1 MGAAFDN
8 AITLNNA
15 YVELVG
21 FVSMKKLIAAASLCV
36 ASFSVQAAITVPKYD
51 LNAGKQVAET
61 VCAACHGV
69 NGVSPIPAQPNLGG
83 QNVKYLYKQLV
94 EFKSGYRKNGIMQ
107 SQVANLSQQD
117 LANVAGYYASQA
129 PWGVAFGNPA
139 TTQEA
144 TKLFLGGDKS
154 RGVIGCAGCHGPD
167 AAGNVWA
174 AFPRL
179 GGQHAEYI
187 ATQLKLFRAAG
198 RVDDID
204 SDEQKRVNDAEK
216 EGEMGMMQMVAAKLS
231 DRDIRILSDYVS
243 AIH

>member
-1 MGAAFDN
+1 MSFDTAIMLDN
-8 AITLNNA
+8 AYI
-15 YVELVG
+15 ELVG

-36 ASFSVQAAITVPKYD
+36 ASFSVQAAITVPEYD

-198 RVDDID
+198 RADDID
-204 SDEQKRVNDAEK
+204 SDEQKRANDAAK
-216 EGEMGMMQMVAAKLS
+216 EGEMGMMQTVASKLS

>member
-1 MGAAFDN
+1 
-8 AITLNNA
+8 
-15 YVELVG
+15 
-21 FVSMKKLIAAASLCV
+21 MKKLIAAASLCV
-36 ASFSVQAAITVPKYD
+36 ASFSVQAAITVPEYD
-51 LNAGKQVAET
+51 ANAGKQIAET

-69 NGVSPIPAQPNLGG
+69 DGVSVVPAQPNLGG

-94 EFKSGYRKNGIMQ
+94 NFKSGYRKNGIMQ

-129 PWGVAFGNPA
+129 PWGVGFGNPA
-139 TTQEA
+139 TNQEA
-144 TKLFLGGDKS
+144 TKIFLGGAKS

-167 AAGNVWA
+167 AAGNEFA

-187 ATQLKLFRAAG
+187 STQLKLFRAAG
-198 RVDDID
+198 REDDIA
-204 SDEQKRVNDAEK
+204 SDDQKRVNDAAK
-216 EGEMGMMQMVAAKLS
+216 EGEMGMMQTVAARLS

>member
-1 MGAAFDN
+1 
-8 AITLNNA
+8 
-15 YVELVG
+15 
-21 FVSMKKLIAAASLCV
+21 MKKLIAAASLCV
-36 ASFSVQAAITVPKYD
+36 ASFSVQAAITVPEYD
-51 LNAGKQVAET
+51 VNAGKQIAES

-69 NGVSPIPAQPNLGG
+69 DGVSAVPAQPNLGG

-94 EFKSGYRKNGIMQ
+94 NFKSGLRANGIMQ

-117 LANVAGYYASQA
+117 MADVAGYYASQA
-129 PWGVAFGNPA
+129 PWGVGYGNPA
-139 TTQEA
+139 TNDEA
-144 TKLFLGGDKS
+144 SKIFLGGDKT

-167 AAGNVWA
+167 AAGNEWA

-204 SDEQKRVNDAEK
+204 SKDQKRINDAAK
-216 EGEMGMMQMVAAKLS
+216 EGEMGMMQTVASKLS
-231 DRDIRILSDYVS
+231 DRDIRILSDYIS
-243 AIH
+243 AVH

>member
-1 MGAAFDN
+1 MLDN
-8 AITLNNA
+8 AYA
-15 YVELVG
+15 ELVG

-36 ASFSVQAAITVPKYD
+36 ASFSVQAAITVPEYD

-94 EFKSGYRKNGIMQ
+94 DFKSGYRKNGIMQ

-117 LANVAGYYASQA
+117 LANVSGYYASQK

-144 TKLFLGGDKS
+144 TKLFLGGDKT

-167 AAGNVWA
+167 AARNAWA

-204 SDEQKRVNDAEK
+204 SDEQKRVNDAAK
-216 EGEMGMMQMVAAKLS
+216 EGEMGMMQTVASKLS

>member
-1 MGAAFDN
+1 
-8 AITLNNA
+8 
-15 YVELVG
+15 
-21 FVSMKKLIAAASLCV
+21 MKKLIAAASLCV
-36 ASFSVQAAITVPKYD
+36 ASFSVQAVITVPEYD
-51 LNAGKQVAET
+51 ANAGKQIAET

-69 NGVSPIPAQPNLGG
+69 DGVSVVPSQPNLGG

-94 EFKSGYRKNGIMQ
+94 NFKSGYRVNGIMQ

-117 LANVAGYYASQA
+117 LANVAGYYSEQ
-129 PWGVAFGNPA
+129 PTWGVGLANPA

-167 AAGNVWA
+167 AAGNTWA

-187 ATQLKLFRAAG
+187 STQLKLFRAAG
-198 RVDDID
+198 RDDD
-204 SDEQKRVNDAEK
+204 VTGKDQMRYNDAEK
-216 EGEMGMMQMVAAKLS
+216 EGEKGMMQMVSSRLS
-231 DRDIRILSDYVS
+231 DRDIRILSDYIS
-243 AIH
+243 AVH

>member
-1 MGAAFDN
+1 MSFDT
-8 AITLNNA
+8 AIMLDNT
-15 YVELVG
+15 YIELVG

-204 SDEQKRVNDAEK
+204 SDEQKRANDAAK
-216 EGEMGMMQMVAAKLS
+216 EGEMGMMQTVASKLS

>member
-1 MGAAFDN
+1 MRYLIS

-15 YVELVG
+15 YAELVG
-21 FVSMKKLIAAASLCV
+21 FVSMKKLMAAASLCV
-36 ASFSVQAAITVPKYD
+36 ASFSVQAAITVPEYD
-51 LNAGKQVAET
+51 LNAGKQIAET

-69 NGVSPIPAQPNLGG
+69 DGVSPVPAQPNLGG

-94 EFKSGYRKNGIMQ
+94 NFKAGYRKNGIMQ

-129 PWGVAFGNPA
+129 PWGVGFGNPA
-139 TTQEA
+139 TNQEA

-204 SDEQKRVNDAEK
+204 SDEQKRVNDAAK
-216 EGEMGMMQMVAAKLS
+216 EGEMGMMQTVASKLS